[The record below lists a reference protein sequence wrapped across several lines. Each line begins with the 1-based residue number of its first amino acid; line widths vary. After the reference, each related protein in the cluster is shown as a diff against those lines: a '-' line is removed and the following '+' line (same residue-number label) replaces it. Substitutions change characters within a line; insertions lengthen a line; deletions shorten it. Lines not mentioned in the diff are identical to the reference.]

1 MRRLIRRLSALGDRL
16 YAPAEEAIDPF
27 APYDDSRPPA
37 TRLGP
42 FFRANLWPLRRVLAL
57 ACVFGLLTAAV
68 ETGLIWYAGRVVDLL
83 SGATPERLLAEHGW
97 ELLGAAVF
105 VLLLRPI
112 VQVVGTMLLNQAM
125 LPNIGALVRWRTHRH
140 VLRQSIGWFQNDF
153 AGRIA
158 NKVMQTAPA
167 VGEATF
173 QVFDAL
179 WFAIFYV
186 AGAFIVL
193 ADTDWRLAAPLALW
207 TVAYVWL
214 LWWFVPRIAVT
225 SKAFSEA
232 RSQMTGRIVDSY
244 TNIQTVKLFAHAE
257 REDAYARESFEHG
270 RRTFQKQM
278 RLFTSMEICLVVL
291 NGLLMVAVIGLGVA
305 LWSWGEAT
313 VGAIAAASALVVR
326 LNGLT
331 GWIMW
336 ATSDFF
342 QNLGVV
348 RDGIETISQPL
359 ELTDRPEAAPLA
371 RTRGAIRFEGV
382 SHHYGRGA
390 GGVDRIDL
398 TLAPGERVGLVGRSG
413 AGKSTLVG
421 LLLRFH
427 DPEAGR
433 VTIDGRDIRD
443 LTQDSLRAQIGMVTQ
458 DTSLLHRSVLDN
470 IRYGRPEATMEE
482 VVEAARRVSAHEFI
496 LDLVDPEGRRG
507 YAAHV
512 GERGVKLS
520 GGQRQRVAL
529 ARVVLKDAP
538 ILVLDE
544 ATSALD
550 SEVEAEI
557 QDALYGLMEGK
568 TVIAIAHRLSTVAQ
582 MDRIVVLDAG
592 RIAEQ
597 GRHGELLAADGL
609 YAGFWARQSGGF
621 LGEDAAA

>member
-1 MRRLIRRLSALGDRL
+1 MRRLIRRLSAFGDRL

-27 APYDDSRPPA
+27 APYDDARPPSP
-37 TRLGP
+37 RLGP
-42 FFRANLWPLRRVLAL
+42 FFRAHLSPLRGVLAL
-57 ACVFGLLTAAV
+57 AVVFCFFIAAI
-68 ETGLIWYAGRVVDLL
+68 ETTLIWYAGRIVDLL
-83 SGATPERLLAEHGW
+83 GATTPERILADHGW
-97 ELLGAAVF
+97 ELLGAAAF
-105 VLLLRPI
+105 VLLVRPA
-112 VQVVGTMLLNQAM
+112 VQVVGTTLLNQAM
-125 LPNIGALVRWRTHRH
+125 LPNIGTLVRWRTHRH
-140 VLRQSIGWFQNDF
+140 VLRQSMGWFQNDF

-179 WFAIFYV
+179 WFAVFYI
-186 AGAFIVL
+186 AGAFVVL
-193 ADTDWRLAAPLALW
+193 SGVDWRLALPLALW
-207 TVAYVWL
+207 TAAYLWL
-214 LWWFVPRIAVT
+214 LVWFVPRIAEA
-225 SKAFSEA
+225 SKRFSDA
-232 RSQMTGRIVDSY
+232 RSNMTGRIVDSY
-244 TNIQTVKLFAHAE
+244 TNIQSVKLFAHAE
-257 REDAYARESFEHG
+257 REDGHARESFADG
-270 RRTFQKQM
+270 RRAFQKQM
-278 RLFTSMEICLVVL
+278 RLFTSMEIWLVLL
-291 NGLLMVAVIGLGVA
+291 NGLLMVSVIGLGVA
-305 LWSWGEAT
+305 LWAWGQAT

-348 RDGIETISQPL
+348 RDGIETISHPL
-359 ELTDRPEAAPLA
+359 ELTDREGATPLA
-371 RTRGAIRFEGV
+371 RAEGAIRFEGV

-390 GGVDRIDL
+390 GGLDRVDLAI
-398 TLAPGERVGLVGRSG
+398 APGERIGLVGRSG
-413 AGKSTLVG
+413 AGKSTLVS

-427 DPEAGR
+427 DVEQGR
-433 VTIDGRDIRD
+433 VTLDGRDIRD
-443 LTQDSLRAQIGMVTQ
+443 VTQDSLRAQIGMVTQ

-470 IRYGRPEATMEE
+470 IRYGRPDATLEQAI
-482 VVEAARRVSAHEFI
+482 EAAKRVSAHDFI
-496 LDLVDPEGRRG
+496 VDLEDPAGRRG
-507 YAAHV
+507 YDAHV

-520 GGQRQRVAL
+520 GGQRQRIAL

-557 QDALYGLMEGK
+557 QEALYGLMEGK
-568 TVIAIAHRLSTVAQ
+568 TVIAIAHRLSTIAQ
-582 MDRIVVLDAG
+582 MDRIVALDAG
-592 RIAEQ
+592 RVAEQ
-597 GRHGELLAADGL
+597 GTHRELLARGGL